1 MKLLKILF
9 TTVGIL
15 LLLII
20 IAAIAAPFI
29 INPNNYKPQ
38 IAEQV
43 KKATGRDLSL
53 GGDINLS
60 FFPWLGAKIE
70 DVSLSNPPS
79 FGQSS
84 FAKLD
89 DIQVKVK
96 ILPLLKKEIE
106 IGTIILDGLDV
117 NLIKNAQGKTNWED
131 LSQPKKEEQSSKA
144 PTEDEDQSKDKKSS
158 MAIAGITIGGISIKD
173 AHISYRDDQEKK
185 SYDINH
191 FNITSDTLEMGKPA
205 NIALNTDF
213 NANDPSMSGHLDF
226 GGTVNADIENKQY
239 SVKNLDLKTN
249 AQGEQ
254 FSKPVSASIGASG
267 INVDLNKEIF
277 SLQNLLIDAF
287 GLKLKGQ
294 ANGTQIL
301 SGGTING
308 ELASNQFDPKQIA
321 NSLGINLPPTADQT
335 ALTMM
340 HLGLVFGAS
349 SDSFNANKLIVK
361 LDESTLAGSASVKN
375 FKQPA
380 IRYNL
385 ALDKINADRYLPPK
399 TAKSKAEEKEIPA
412 DSSSSVTK
420 DTKSTSSSGEIPVDT
435 LRKLNID
442 GLFKIGAL
450 VMNNLRIQDMQMGVN
465 AKNGLVKVSPVAA
478 KLYEGTFNTNATV
491 DARGQTP
498 KLALDEKLAN
508 LQIGPL
514 LKDYSGK
521 DTLQGTTNLSANF
534 TSAGA
539 NSDAIKSNL
548 NGTAGFSVANGAFR
562 GVDVSKMI
570 KEVGGLLSGGS
581 GGLASLASG
590 GGIASLASGGG
601 LSSLSSL
608 ASGGDSDAV
617 TKFGSIKGTLTA
629 TNGVVEN
636 NDLDLQSPI
645 FQANG
650 KGTANL
656 VNENISYQLD
666 LLANEL
672 KGATIPVQVSGTL
685 SQPKYGVDMASLMQG
700 QAGNALKGQLGKEAG
715 KLLGGKGGSSLGG
728 VGDLLGGGGSNETG
742 KGASGAIDAIKG
754 EATKDII
761 QDKLK
766 GFLP

>member
-70 DVSLSNPPS
+70 DISLSNPPGFS
-79 FGQSS
+79 QSP

-106 IGTIILDGLDV
+106 IGTVILDGLDV

-131 LSQPKKEEQSSKA
+131 LSQPKKEEQSTKA
-144 PTEDEDQSKDKKSS
+144 STEDEDQSKDKKSS
-158 MAIAGITIGGISIKD
+158 MAIAGITIGGISIQD

-213 NANDPSMSGHLDF
+213 KANDPNMSGHLDF
-226 GGTVNADIENKQY
+226 GGTVNADLENKQY
-239 SVKNLDLKTN
+239 SVKNLNLKTN

-254 FSKPVSASIGASG
+254 FAKPVSASIGASG
-267 INVDLNKEIF
+267 INVNLNKETL
-277 SLQNLLIDAF
+277 SLQDLLIDAF

-294 ANGTQIL
+294 ASGTQIL

-321 NSLGINLPPTADQT
+321 NSLGIELPPTADQT

-340 HLGLVFGAS
+340 QLGLVFGAS

-361 LDESTLAGSASVKN
+361 LDESTLAGNASVKN

-380 IRYNL
+380 IRYSL

-399 TAKSKAEEKEIPA
+399 TEKSKKEIPA
-412 DSSSSVTK
+412 VSSSSATK
-420 DTKSTSSSGEIPVDT
+420 DTKSKNSGEIPVDT

-450 VMNNLRIQDMQMGVN
+450 VMNNLRIQDIQMGVN

-514 LKDYSGK
+514 LKDYSGR
-521 DTLQGTTNLSANF
+521 DTLQGTTNLNANF

-548 NGTAGFSVANGAFR
+548 NGTAGFSVADGVFR

-570 KEVGGLLSGGS
+570 KEVGGLLSGGG

-590 GGIASLASGGG
+590 GGIAALASGGG

-608 ASGGDSDAV
+608 ASGGDSDAI
-617 TKFGSIKGTLTA
+617 TKFGSIKGTLAA

-645 FQANG
+645 FQAKG

-672 KGATIPVQVSGTL
+672 KGTTIPVQVSGTL

-700 QAGNALKGQLGKEAG
+700 QVGKDLKGGLMKEAG
-715 KLLGGKGGSSLGG
+715 NLMGGKGGSPLGG
-728 VGDLLGGGGSNETG
+728 VGDLLGGGSKESG
-742 KGASGAIDAIKG
+742 KGASGAIDTIKG
-754 EATKDII
+754 EATKDMI